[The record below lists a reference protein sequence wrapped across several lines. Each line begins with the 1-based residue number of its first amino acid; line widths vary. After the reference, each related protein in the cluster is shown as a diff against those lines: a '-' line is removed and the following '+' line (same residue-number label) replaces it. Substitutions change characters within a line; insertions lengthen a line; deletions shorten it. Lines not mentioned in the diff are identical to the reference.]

1 MITGSLWPSSG
12 QRTVLGERYGKTSV
26 PDLQRRIGWVSSAL
40 QSKFMVAILP
50 KIVLSG
56 LYSVGLYK
64 SYEEEQLIQAKS
76 FWLT

>member
-40 QSKFMVAILP
+40 QSKFYGRDLA
-50 KIVLSG
+50 
-56 LYSVGLYK
+56 
-64 SYEEEQLIQAKS
+64 EDRS
-76 FWLT
+76 FGALFQYWSL